1 MVYSDDGY
9 REGAAQL
16 FTHAYRLH
24 PCGVFALNYVPRR
37 DDNSTLVQTVICVAF
52 LSGTDLWGNPSH
64 ASCKNVGGLNHN
76 LRFRIHISHV
86 SEDFPLV
93 AGLVSK
99 AMMERG
105 LLRRAFVFV
114 GPIVEFYVKP
124 SELFKVSLA
133 ARKAQQMLE
142 DEFLKTQVSIAV
154 AEFLMV
160 RMAHLHDHASKP
172 PLSAPDEM
180 EDFIDEIIEL
190 TRRVTAP
197 RVFRVPL

>member
-1 MVYSDDGY
+1 M
-9 REGAAQL
+9 
-16 FTHAYRLH
+16 
-24 PCGVFALNYVPRR
+24 
-37 DDNSTLVQTVICVAF
+37 I
-52 LSGTDLWGNPSH
+52 
-64 ASCKNVGGLNHN
+64 
-76 LRFRIHISHV
+76 
-86 SEDFPLV
+86 
-93 AGLVSK
+93 
-99 AMMERG
+99 ERG
-105 LLRRAFVFV
+105 LLRRAFVLV

-124 SELFKVSLA
+124 SELFQVSLA